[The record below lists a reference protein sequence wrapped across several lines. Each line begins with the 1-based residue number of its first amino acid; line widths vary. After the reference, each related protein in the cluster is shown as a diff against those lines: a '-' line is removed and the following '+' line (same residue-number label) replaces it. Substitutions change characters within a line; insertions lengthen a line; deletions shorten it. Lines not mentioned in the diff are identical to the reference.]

1 MSDKTLKDI
10 AVQMQRSNDILMAM
24 AEKDGLKTKT
34 ADTSHTAQ
42 RLYGDTGLFSV
53 PGLERD
59 IITAHVRPYG
69 IASRLP
75 WIPSVNED
83 PRFGTIT
90 GVSDDI
96 GAEVDNAC
104 EDAPTGYIKACNL
117 TARFGMI
124 RRDTETIEMDK
135 VMLRLNRGDPKDLA
149 LRGRLLGLQNI
160 EPSGMNE
167 GEVMNII
174 TMSEMVNTAVRS
186 ERLLNNW
193 TWQGVTTQPNQFPGL
208 DVQIATG
215 QVDADTG
222 VACPAIDSYVADY
235 GLAEITAAIVNSVS
249 TMEYHL
255 TYNAQVM
262 GLDPASWVIVM
273 RPDLWMVLSSIWPIA
288 YNTNRGAY
296 ADTNGVVN
304 VLGTEMV
311 AARDSMRR
319 NMTIEINGMTYPV
332 VTDTGVYEHNPDNN
346 QNLDPGQFASS
357 IYMVPEAIQGSFPVT
372 YFEYVDYRQ
381 AIGDISLL
389 RGRED
394 FFWTDQG
401 RYSWAIEQRKWCYNL
416 ALKLEP
422 RVILRCPQLAGRIDN
437 VLYAP
442 IAHLRDSSPDSAY
455 WKDGGVSLRSGI
467 GDPDAVWG

>member
-10 AVQMQRSNDILMAM
+10 AVQMQRSNDILLAM

-90 GVSDDI
+90 GISDDI

-104 EDAPTGYIKACNL
+104 EDAPTGYLKACNL

-149 LRGRLLGLQNI
+149 LRGRLLGLQNL

-215 QVDADTG
+215 QTDADTG
-222 VACPAIDSYVADY
+222 VACPAIDSYVGDY
-235 GLAEITAAIVNSVS
+235 GLAEITAAIVNAVS

-262 GLDPASWVIVM
+262 GLDPASWVVVM

-346 QNLDPGQFASS
+346 QNLEAGQFASS
-357 IYMVPEAIQGSFPVT
+357 IYMVPETIQGSFPVT

-401 RYSWAIEQRKWCYNL
+401 RYSWAIEQIKWCYKL
-416 ALKLEP
+416 AVKLEP
-422 RVILRCPQLAGRIDN
+422 RVILRAPHLAGRIDS
-437 VLYAP
+437 VMYSP
-442 IAHLRDSSPDSAY
+442 VAHLRDSDPDSAY
-455 WKDGGVSLRSGI
+455 WKDGGVSLRTGI